1 MLEIL
6 SDLKISNCETRHC
19 SVVSVGCP
27 LYSDTQLIDSWQL
40 WRGRAGDALDSV
52 RQDRHYARKVALVTS
67 VMVVILPPIWK
78 LLSLISLMNLLFSLV
93 ISLKVRRDRT
103 QYPPESTTG
112 NDNSLHPLLVSLKLL
127 SEAKRFSLDEIREE
141 TRSLR
146 QITTLLTTAAVQGT
160 VYSL

>member
-78 LLSLISLMNLLFSLV
+78 LLSLISFINLLFSLV
-93 ISLKVRRDRT
+93 ISLKVRRKRT
-103 QYPPESTTG
+103 QYPLWFWYWFKIDGGGQSFFWFWGCYFCDSEHVPLPQVETG
-112 NDNSLHPLLVSLKLL
+112 LP
-127 SEAKRFSLDEIREE
+127 RP
-141 TRSLR
+141 
-146 QITTLLTTAAVQGT
+146 QGT
-160 VYSL
+160 PSR

>member
-78 LLSLISLMNLLFSLV
+78 LLSLISFINLLFSLV
-93 ISLKVRRDRT
+93 ISLKVRRERT
-103 QYPPESTTG
+103 QYPQTHTGCHHNRHIAYRVTSTHSTPIR
-112 NDNSLHPLLVSLKLL
+112 NIQSNSIFYHNKQKHKVWQNN
-127 SEAKRFSLDEIREE
+127 I
-141 TRSLR
+141 
-146 QITTLLTTAAVQGT
+146 VQ
-160 VYSL
+160 

>member
-78 LLSLISLMNLLFSLV
+78 LLSLISFINLLFSLV
-93 ISLKVRRDRT
+93 ISLKVRRERT
-103 QYPPESTTG
+103 QYPPGQGSAAAQIVWRRDAGRLQDFTPPPLDCVG
-112 NDNSLHPLLVSLKLL
+112 SKNILHSWFHETLRR
-127 SEAKRFSLDEIREE
+127 KRADSG
-141 TRSLR
+141 
-146 QITTLLTTAAVQGT
+146 AA
-160 VYSL
+160 

>member
-78 LLSLISLMNLLFSLV
+78 LLSLISFINLLFSLV
-93 ISLKVRRDRT
+93 ISLKVRRERT
-103 QYPPESTTG
+103 QYPHYIGRTLVMTSFWQHLQLIALMMLKSVRRAVTSECG
-112 NDNSLHPLLVSLKLL
+112 VSL
-127 SEAKRFSLDEIREE
+127 
-141 TRSLR
+141 
-146 QITTLLTTAAVQGT
+146 
-160 VYSL
+160 

>member
-78 LLSLISLMNLLFSLV
+78 LLSLISFINLLFSLV
-93 ISLKVRRDRT
+93 ISLKVRRERT
-103 QYPPESTTG
+103 QYPQILHRNCHSCCLIYSYLNRAVGWTSCSPVSHLFRYFLMN
-112 NDNSLHPLLVSLKLL
+112 NDYDK
-127 SEAKRFSLDEIREE
+127 EK
-141 TRSLR
+141 
-146 QITTLLTTAAVQGT
+146 Q
-160 VYSL
+160 

>member
-78 LLSLISLMNLLFSLV
+78 LLSLISFINLLFSLV
-93 ISLKVRRDRT
+93 ISLKVRRERT
-103 QYPPESTTG
+103 QYPLKSTG
-112 NDNSLHPLLVSLKLL
+112 WPVCNDLKQGSVNQVFWGVFLMFWACL
-127 SEAKRFSLDEIREE
+127 DHKWWAKFHLGI
-141 TRSLR
+141 L
-146 QITTLLTTAAVQGT
+146 GP
-160 VYSL
+160 

>member
-78 LLSLISLMNLLFSLV
+78 LLSLISFINLLFSLV
-93 ISLKVRRDRT
+93 ISLKVRRERT
-103 QYPPESTTG
+103 QYPHIT
-112 NDNSLHPLLVSLKLL
+112 SLYLGRIWWKLQSHNFILKMYFLACAHDVVL
-127 SEAKRFSLDEIREE
+127 IPDQFWMK
-141 TRSLR
+141 
-146 QITTLLTTAAVQGT
+146 
-160 VYSL
+160 